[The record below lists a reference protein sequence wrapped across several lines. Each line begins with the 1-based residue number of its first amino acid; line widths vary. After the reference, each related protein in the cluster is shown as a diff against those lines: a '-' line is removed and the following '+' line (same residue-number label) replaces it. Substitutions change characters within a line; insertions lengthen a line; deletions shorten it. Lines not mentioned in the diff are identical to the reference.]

1 MTINLTMVGMLM
13 TADTAIVIA
22 RVRLVVRWGTPDI
35 ETSRGAL
42 PMLVTCRPISTG
54 DLSSEKCQNTLF
66 YFLLFHLKG
75 LCTVSLSSGL
85 LTSQF
90 WFEFF

>member
-1 MTINLTMVGMLM
+1 MTINLTMGMLM

-42 PMLVTCRPISTG
+42 AMLVTCRPISTG
-54 DLSSEKCQNTLF
+54 DLSSENCQYTLF
-66 YFLLFHLKG
+66 YFLLLARSWPKDN
-75 LCTVSLSSGL
+75 
-85 LTSQF
+85 
-90 WFEFF
+90 

>member
-1 MTINLTMVGMLM
+1 MVGMLM

-22 RVRLVVRWGTPDI
+22 RVRLVVRWGTPDL

-42 PMLVTCRPISTG
+42 SMLVTCRPISTG

-66 YFLLFHLKG
+66 HLKS
-75 LCTVSLSSGL
+75 LCTVSSVSSGL